1 MGRKKN
7 INDSNSVIFY
17 KSTYQK
23 PKNFKK
29 YKIFDQI
36 MCSYDIMVNTNRSI
50 DAFDVINLNIPYEID
65 VELDVITINENIIN
79 DYIEDIIGVPLE
91 EFNIRYFKR
100 DGISFPFISDIFIYH
115 NKIDKYFEYKTL
127 RFRKYKL
134 NKLINRI
141 KC

>member
-50 DAFDVINLNIPYEID
+50 GVFDVINLNIPYEID

-100 DGISFPFISDIFIYH
+100 DGISFPFISDISIYD
-115 NKIDKYFEYKTL
+115 NQTDKYLEYKTL
-127 RFRKYKL
+127 RLRRYKL
-134 NKLINRI
+134 NKLRNKI